1 MKLRSGIP
9 GKKPPWHWFP
19 IEDMQCSPPPL
30 LHRYIRG
37 MGPRISADIRGIDP
51 GYSSGDIPGQC
62 HGYLR
67 ISRRR
72 VSHEKSKLIAANNPI
87 TWVTAK
93 TRIGLKRPLRFFRGT
108 IKRRKVKAEPPNA
121 AIAMPASPKEEK
133 A

>member
-1 MKLRSGIP
+1 MAVC
-9 GKKPPWHWFP
+9 W
-19 IEDMQCSPPPL
+19 CSFL
-30 LHRYIRG
+30 LCRYIRG

-93 TRIGLKRPLRFFRGT
+93 TRIGFKRPLRFFRGT